1 MDNFYMLGYAEYNGV
16 IYPFSRTI
24 GEMIFLM
31 DIVGKKGFNT
41 IVKRISDVRI
51 IKHPN
56 TDLGRI
62 EWNL

>member
-1 MDNFYMLGYAEYNGV
+1 MLGYAEYNGV

-62 EWNL
+62 E